1 MTPQVRAVRVIND
14 LSVAA
19 LSDGI
24 MIELGAFYAGETR
37 KLIMTFDVP
46 GIPALGLAEVATL
59 TFGYVTAARPGAAD
73 RHPAAARQR
82 RPG

>member
-1 MTPQVRAVRVIND
+1 
-14 LSVAA
+14 
-19 LSDGI
+19 

-37 KLIMTFDVP
+37 KLILTFDVP

-59 TFGYVTAARPGAAD
+59 DVRLGRAARAGAAD
-73 RHPAAARQR
+73 RHRAAARQR